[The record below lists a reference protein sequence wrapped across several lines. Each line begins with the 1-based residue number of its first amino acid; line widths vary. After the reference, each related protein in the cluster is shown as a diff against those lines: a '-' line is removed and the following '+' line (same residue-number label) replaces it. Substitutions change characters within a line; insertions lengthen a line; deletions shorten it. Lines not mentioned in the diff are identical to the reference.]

1 MATFSQSPVDKGE
14 GTYLNTSI
22 KKDEGV
28 WGRVAQAQPF
38 SVNVEPCQLAK
49 LCDIEG
55 AMTMFVTNQCISFE
69 DPKTRQNK
77 YLFQL
82 SWIRRFGQR
91 NKDQFYFECGRK
103 CPNGE
108 GTVTCISQSA
118 AEIYKVITTKSSSN
132 VSTVIPGKQK
142 VKGLDEKKALDLKPS
157 EKLLDVKPK
166 VSSPAPKQIIKYNK
180 N

>member
-1 MATFSQSPVDKGE
+1 M
-14 GTYLNTSI
+14 
-22 KKDEGV
+22 
-28 WGRVAQAQPF
+28 
-38 SVNVEPCQLAK
+38 AK

-55 AMTMFVTNQCISFE
+55 AMTMLVTNQCISFE

-118 AEIYKVITTKSSSN
+118 AEIHKVITTKSSSN
-132 VSTVIPGKQK
+132 ASTVIPGKQK
-142 VKGLDEKKALDLKPS
+142 VKGLGEKKALDLKPS